1 MKIIIVKLIYPLL
14 KLGKLTNLKNIVILK
29 ICPPVAA
36 YDIELNQLKRT
47 HYGLNV
53 SIDLSEFML
62 ANKLKW
68 SDLFLGLS
76 AVLDTTQGQHFFA
89 MQHSGQQADFHNKR
103 DWLHTF

>member
-1 MKIIIVKLIYPLL
+1 M
-14 KLGKLTNLKNIVILK
+14 
-29 ICPPVAA
+29 PPKPA

-53 SIDLSEFML
+53 SVDLTEFML
-62 ANKLKW
+62 THKLKW
-68 SDLFLGLS
+68 TDVYIGLS
-76 AVLDTTQGQHFFA
+76 AVLKTTQGDQFYA